1 MTITTRLR
9 TPALAAAL
17 SAALVLAPVAAFA
30 DEPAGTSPAPAESG
44 APTPSDAETAAAPG
58 DTTSSDAPP
67 ADTAPVE
74 AAPGDATP
82 VEVVPVEAVSGNTAV
97 GSRPPAATAAEP
109 APAGSTPSATPSAGT
124 PPTAGPSPTGDG
136 TVVVV
141 EPDVVPAVDIYPTV
155 AHAGGS
161 STVYVDD
168 FTGGDPVSVR
178 VDGDAVE
185 ADDVFTVLPWESP
198 FAFDPTGSALFDVV
212 IPDDLPL
219 GDLVVTVSDAHG
231 VSVSAD
237 LAVTPPLP
245 VPAVTVPQGAT
256 AGVVTISGAGAQP
269 GSAAFVVVG
278 DPADLAEGFG
288 SAVGGSTGATVSW
301 SVEGSGL
308 TADEADSDDPTDEA
322 DPTEEAGPAD
332 EADPSDP
339 AGDEA
344 VHVGDDIV
352 VMKEQADDPANGLY
366 DTEPVPY
373 DATDGPAQALVPVAA
388 DGTFE
393 ARFVLPEGRFS
404 TTASTIDLETGDASD
419 QSAVASFS
427 VAAAS
432 AVVPAAPVATP
443 VAATGGVV
451 VVGRSDRAGRLA
463 YTGTDGSGTGAAIAA
478 GLLLLGGGLVAA
490 ARLRVRRRP

>member
-30 DEPAGTSPAPAESG
+30 DEPASTSPAPAETG
-44 APTPSDAETAAAPG
+44 APTPTGAETGTAPG
-58 DTTSSDAPP
+58 DATSTDAPP

-82 VEVVPVEAVSGNTAV
+82 VEVAPVEAVPGNTAV

-109 APAGSTPSATPSAGT
+109 APAGSTPSATPSTGAAA
-124 PPTAGPSPTGDG
+124 TATPSPTGDG

-198 FAFDPTGSALFDVV
+198 FTFDPTGSALFDVV

-245 VPAVTVPQGAT
+245 VPTVTVPQDAA
-256 AGVVTISGAGAQP
+256 AGVVMISGAGARP

-288 SAVGGSTGATVSW
+288 SAVGGSTGSTVSW

-308 TADEADSDDPTDEA
+308 TADEADSAEATDG
-322 DPTEEAGPAD
+322 AGPAD
-332 EADPSDP
+332 EADTTDPS
-339 AGDEA
+339 GDESA
-344 VHVGDDIV
+344 HVGDEIV
-352 VMKEQADDPANGLY
+352 VTKEQADDPASGLY

-388 DGTFE
+388 DGTFA

-419 QSAVASFS
+419 QSALASFS

-463 YTGTDGSGTGAAIAA
+463 STGTDGSGTGAAIAA

>member
-30 DEPAGTSPAPAESG
+30 DEPASTSPAPAETG
-44 APTPSDAETAAAPG
+44 APTPTDAETGTAPG
-58 DTTSSDAPP
+58 DTTSTDAPP

-82 VEVVPVEAVSGNTAV
+82 VEVAPVEAVPGNTTV
-97 GSRPPAATAAEP
+97 GTRPPVATAAEP
-109 APAGSTPSATPSAGT
+109 APAGSTPSATPSTGAA
-124 PPTAGPSPTGDG
+124 PTATPSPTGDG

-198 FAFDPTGSALFDVV
+198 FTFDPTGSALFDVV

-245 VPAVTVPQGAT
+245 VPTVTVPQDAA

-269 GSAAFVVVG
+269 GSAAFIVVG

-288 SAVGGSTGATVSW
+288 SAVGGSTGSTVSW

-308 TADEADSDDPTDEA
+308 TADEAD
-322 DPTEEAGPAD
+322 
-332 EADPSDP
+332 PSDP

-344 VHVGDDIV
+344 MRVGDDIV
-352 VMKEQADDPANGLY
+352 VTKEQADDPASGLY

-388 DGTFE
+388 DGTFA

-419 QSAVASFS
+419 QSALASFS

-432 AVVPAAPVATP
+432 AVLPAAPVATP